1 MSTSGPTAGT
11 MARTFQEIRNTPR
24 LSRDDECALARRIR
38 QGHDEAINDLVT
50 PNLAFVAK
58 TARRYCGMG
67 VPFEDL
73 MHEGSLGL
81 IEAARRF
88 DGNRDTRFIGYA
100 VWWIRKYL
108 AEAVARQ
115 GPNIRVP
122 LARGPRPDGDARRRP
137 RRFREISLESTTTVD
152 GGLALSEVLTDP
164 HAVLIDDRLI
174 HDEAGWCVDDAV
186 ARLPRVERF
195 VLRHRFGLAGTGEQ
209 TLNEVGRAM
218 GVTRERVRQIEIRA
232 KTRLRRI
239 LRTRYCMQRPV

>member
-1 MSTSGPTAGT
+1 MPTSGPTAGT
-11 MARTFQEIRNTPR
+11 MARTFQEIRKTPR

-88 DGNRDTRFIGYA
+88 DGTRETRFIGYA

-122 LARGPRPDGDARRRP
+122 LARGRTVEGETRPRP
-137 RRFREISLESTTTVD
+137 RRFREVSLETTTTVD
-152 GGLALSEVLTDP
+152 GGLALSEVLADP
-164 HAVLIDDRLI
+164 QAEPVEERLI
-174 HDEAGWCVDDAV
+174 HMEAGWCVDDAV
-186 ARLPRVERF
+186 SRLPRVERF
-195 VLRHRFGLAGTGEQ
+195 VLRRRFGLAGDTEQ

-239 LRTRYCMQRPV
+239 LRTRYRMHRPV